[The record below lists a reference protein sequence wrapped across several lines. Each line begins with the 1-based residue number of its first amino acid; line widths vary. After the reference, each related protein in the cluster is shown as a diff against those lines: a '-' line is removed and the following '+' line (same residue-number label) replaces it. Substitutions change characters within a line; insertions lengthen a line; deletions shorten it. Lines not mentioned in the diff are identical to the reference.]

1 MQSDLPDLLPVRVLN
16 EHVYCPRLAYLEWV
30 DGVFED
36 SADTV
41 EGRWVHRRVDKE
53 RGVPPATSGPEGST
67 DPPPA
72 SSVTLSSERLGL
84 IAKID
89 LLEPR
94 GETVIPIEYKRGRP
108 RSPEHP
114 LWEPELVQ
122 VCAQVLLLREAGF
135 RVDHAEAYFHET
147 RSRHRVEITDEAVEL
162 TRTAISEV
170 RANAARSEA
179 PPPLVDSPK
188 CPRCSLVGLCLPDE
202 VTLLR
207 GDHPGRPRRLVASDP
222 AAQPLYLSL
231 QGTRLTKRSER
242 LVLIEDHAEVASRR
256 MIDVSHVSVF
266 GNVTVG
272 SAAVRACLEAGIP
285 VLWFTYGGWFVGA
298 ATAISGG
305 SIELRLRQHR
315 AATVGAGAI
324 AAAMV
329 AGKIRNGRTLLR
341 RHGGPDALHA
351 VEQLAGIAAQ
361 ADVESDTGVLLG
373 LEGTAARI
381 YFEAFARLLK
391 GPVVGAFDFTARN
404 RRPPRDRV
412 NALLSFAYAMLV
424 KDATVACLAAG
435 LDPHVGLYHRPRF
448 GRPSMALDL
457 VEEFRPLVGDSVV
470 MTAINNGEIDAG
482 DFVERAGAVAL
493 RPAARRKFIATY
505 ERRMTTELRHP
516 VFGYRATYRR
526 TLEIQARLLAATL
539 LGDIPAYRPLTTR

>member
-1 MQSDLPDLLPVRVLN
+1 MQTDVPDLVPVRILN
-16 EHVYCPRLAYLEWV
+16 EHVYCPRLAYLEWAG
-30 DGVFED
+30 GVFED

-41 EGRWVHRRVDKE
+41 EGRWVHRRVDRE
-53 RGVPPATSGPEGST
+53 RGKPPATTGQDGGV
-67 DPPPA
+67 DPPPS
-72 SSVTLSSERLGL
+72 SSVSLSSERLGL

-89 LLEPR
+89 MLEPR
-94 GETVIPIEYKRGRP
+94 GQTVVPIEYKRGRP
-108 RSPEHP
+108 RSHEQP
-114 LWEPELVQ
+114 LRDPELVQ
-122 VCAQVLLLREAGF
+122 VCAHVLLLREAGF
-135 RVDHAEAYFHET
+135 RVDHAEVYFHET
-147 RSRHRVEITDEAVEL
+147 RSRHRVEITGETVAL
-162 TRTAISEV
+162 TLVAISEV
-170 RANAARSEA
+170 RANAALSQA
-179 PPPLVDSPK
+179 PAPLVDSPK

-207 GDHPGRPRRLVASDP
+207 GDHPAKPRRLVASDP
-222 AAQPLYLSL
+222 AAQPLYISS
-231 QGTRLTKRSER
+231 QGARLTKHSER
-242 LVLIEDHAEVASRR
+242 LVLIEDGIEVASRR
-256 MIDVSHVSVF
+256 LIDVSHLSVF
-266 GNVTVG
+266 GNVTIG

-298 ATAISGG
+298 ATGISAG

-315 AATVGAGAI
+315 AAAVGAGAI
-324 AAAMV
+324 AGAIV

-341 RHGGPDALHA
+341 RHGGPQAVRS

-361 ADVESDTGVLLG
+361 AEVELDTGVLLG

-381 YFEAFARLLK
+381 YFEGFARLLK
-391 GPVVGAFDFTARN
+391 GPTAGEFDFTARN

-424 KDATVACLAAG
+424 KDATVACIAAG

-448 GRPSMALDL
+448 GRPSLALDL

-470 MTAINNGEIDAG
+470 MTAINNGEVDAD

-493 RPAARRKFIATY
+493 RPAGRRKFIVTY
-505 ERRMTTELRHP
+505 ERRMTTELKHP